1 MPFFIRVCETC
12 IYPGTTQ
19 FNFSIHVNTLTQTRE
34 LSMPNQWARSCQLS
48 MSTQIL
54 QLVNY
59 QCQTTGTITSAI
71 NVNQILICKL
81 SVPNQCAQ
89 SRQLSMSTQTLTGK
103 LSMPNQRAQTRQLS
117 MSIRTLAGKLSMP
130 NQCAQSCQLSM
141 STQTLTGKLSMPNIN
156 AKPMDTLSSA
166 IDVNWTLACKLSFI
180 NQWAQ
185 SPQLVC

>member
-12 IYPGTTQ
+12 IYPCTTQ
-19 FNFSIHVNTLTQTRE
+19 FNFTIHVNTLTQTRE

-54 QLVNY
+54 ACKLP
-59 QCQTTGTITSAI
+59 CQTTGTITSAI
-71 NVNQILICKL
+71 DVNQILICKL
-81 SVPNQCAQ
+81 SV
-89 SRQLSMSTQTLTGK
+89 
-103 LSMPNQRAQTRQLS
+103 
-117 MSIRTLAGKLSMP
+117 P